1 MLLLFVFL
9 LIIFFGIR
17 YIINFY
23 NKIYFKTIDNNFRFS
38 NGENKFEK

>member
-1 MLLLFVFL
+1 MLQILVLLFL
-9 LIIFFGIR
+9 IFFGIR

-23 NKIYFKTIDNNFRFS
+23 NKIYFKTIHNNFRFS